1 MASLF
6 LNGISLLSTGL
17 RSGATF
23 VVALGAAGII
33 AQFTHAPPIFP
44 ALIASLV
51 AAGMA
56 FTFGAQD
63 PFDADYASL
72 SQISAHLVS
81 SLAAIAGLLVIVN
94 MEPAVGSF
102 VCEPLVPWQ
111 SSIAIFGAFGTS
123 WLSRSTNSKSEL
135 SDWANDP
142 FGIFLD
148 RPFYGFFHGPWFSRR
163 LSYFLAMADPWLRQ
177 SLLCSAWSSRQV
189 PGAEQRYG
197 CFGNGEGNSLLLD

>member
-56 FTFGAQD
+56 FAFGAQD

-111 SSIAIFGAFGTS
+111 FSIAIFGAFGMS
-123 WLSRSTNSKSEL
+123 WLSAAARIQSPNYRTGPL
-135 SDWANDP
+135 IHLAFFWIA
-142 FGIFLD
+142 
-148 RPFYGFFHGPWFSRR
+148 PFYGFFHGPWFLAQTVVLPCDGRPLTQAIIIVLGMVVAASAGRR
-163 LSYFLAMADPWLRQ
+163 TAIWMFR
-177 SLLCSAWSSRQV
+177 
-189 PGAEQRYG
+189 
-197 CFGNGEGNSLLLD
+197 